1 MSNKKWKKFGQVKI
15 IWEKY
20 EKKVVLASGLILIA
34 VISFEVGIL
43 QGHKFEQKTLI
54 VEKAPEIAM
63 ESPKAPETAILGVQ
77 SINNETKDLKSESTI
92 KTKECMFVGSKNSDK
107 YHKPDCRFAK
117 NIKPENIVCFK
128 NEEDAKSKGYVG
140 DKGCIK

>member
-1 MSNKKWKKFGQVKI
+1 MSNKKWKKFEKI
-15 IWEKY
+15 KVFWEKY
-20 EKKVVLASGLILIA
+20 EKKVVLAGGLILIA

-54 VEKAPEIAM
+54 IEKAPEVMTEGLKTSETGVLGA
-63 ESPKAPETAILGVQ
+63 ES
-77 SINNETKDLKSESTI
+77 SNNTGIDLKKESVANN
-92 KTKECMFVGSKNSDK
+92 KDCMFVGSKNSDK

-128 NEEDAKSKGYVG
+128 SEEDAKSNGYVG
-140 DKGCIK
+140 DKGCVK